1 MPYKFARDREN
12 YELFA
17 GGGVLYSAPGHA
29 AFPVRLT
36 NEIFG
41 RCMAL
46 WDAEGGGRR
55 PTLYDP
61 CCGGAYHLTTLA
73 YFNWNR
79 IGRIAASDIDADN
92 LALGARNLAL
102 LSVEGMDQ
110 RIAELSALFQQFGKP
125 SHAAALQNART
136 LRQRVADWTR
146 DQPIETRL
154 FHADATD
161 KDAVR
166 AGLAG
171 TPVDIV
177 ITDIPYGQRSQWHP
191 DTLALAAAQDPVHQ
205 VLESLLP
212 VLAPG
217 AIVAVAAAK
226 RTSLSHERYQRSGK
240 FTLGKRQ
247 VVFLKQQPG

>member
-79 IGRIAASDIDADN
+79 I
-92 LALGARNLAL
+92 
-102 LSVEGMDQ
+102 
-110 RIAELSALFQQFGKP
+110 
-125 SHAAALQNART
+125 
-136 LRQRVADWTR
+136 
-146 DQPIETRL
+146 
-154 FHADATD
+154 
-161 KDAVR
+161 
-166 AGLAG
+166 
-171 TPVDIV
+171 
-177 ITDIPYGQRSQWHP
+177 
-191 DTLALAAAQDPVHQ
+191 
-205 VLESLLP
+205 
-212 VLAPG
+212 
-217 AIVAVAAAK
+217 
-226 RTSLSHERYQRSGK
+226 
-240 FTLGKRQ
+240 
-247 VVFLKQQPG
+247 